1 LKLLNLNFFRNKIF
15 KNDLRCFVFIFYYPS
30 IIAFVISVL
39 SSGKVAYGS
48 VLAGYSALI
57 LGVMMILVIL
67 FTNILNGTTDSSSSQ
82 LIMSVLMTTGPFIL
96 MLGVIGFI
104 LYLLI
109 VYKSVIID
117 GHVSPNY
124 QTFSN
129 IAIILFL
136 IQVYIVYT
144 NLSSDKFIS
153 TGKISKVTS
162 SLIYLFGVLTLASSL
177 ILYTILKYFRTDG

>member
-1 LKLLNLNFFRNKIF
+1 MKDWYPGVYKS
-15 KNDLRCFVFIFYYPS
+15 FIIAS

-48 VLAGYSALI
+48 ELAGYSALI

-67 FTNILNGTTDSSSSQ
+67 FTNILSGTADTSSMQ
-82 LIMSVLMTTGPFIL
+82 LLISVLMTTGPFIL
-96 MLGVIGFI
+96 MLCVIAFI

-109 VYKSVIID
+109 VYKTIIIE
-117 GHVSPNY
+117 GHVSTNY

-129 IAIILFL
+129 ISIILFL

-144 NLSSDKFIS
+144 NLSSDKFIA

-162 SLIYLFGVLTLASSL
+162 SLIYLFGILSLICSL